1 MEGNLRVFDITE
13 NGVSMDGN
21 RKVSVPACKIKAT
34 SYIEAAN
41 KLSNF
46 LTSRLL
52 TDDIELITPT
62 DRIDFK

>member
-1 MEGNLRVFDITE
+1 MY
-13 NGVSMDGN
+13 SN

-52 TDDIELITPT
+52 TDDIELITPL